1 MQYRKTILFMVL
13 AALFICI
20 FSNRDLPSVNNMEA
34 RNYITAREIL
44 ENGTWLLPTMNGEPR
59 IAKPP
64 LPTWITA
71 LFMKWA
77 GTDTNLEVNRIPAGI
92 CGALLALFTFLL
104 VRRVSGGN
112 ELAVTAVLVLVTGQL
127 FFTSARRN
135 FWDIY
140 AHMAMAGAL
149 WAMIEAFL
157 RKEGKALWFALFS
170 LFLAFSFCSKGP
182 IALGVMFLP
191 FVGGYCLV
199 YGAKD
204 LKENA
209 WGLALGLVVA
219 VAVASAWPLYV
230 YLNTPQNALAV
241 ASKET
246 ANWFTYHIQAPWYYL
261 TNLHWIAGI
270 WLPFLLYAV
279 IAPFVQKNWGREE
292 KLFLYWF
299 LLTILVLSIVPEKK
313 VRYLLPAVVPG
324 AIITAVAVLR
334 LREAVGT
341 AQRVVYGVFCF
352 ATGAACFAAA
362 GVAVYRM
369 RGNLFLVPAAL
380 ALAAAGAAIFSDYLR
395 KRTARTHLT
404 VIAALCLLLVGII
417 PLKQT
422 LLPKDETRILM
433 GLREAPELKGKAFYF
448 LGTPPEEL
456 IYAAGKKVKPVKPDE
471 VPVLEGGGASGI
483 LITSEPMEGKFPRL
497 TPLRSIQT
505 DDRTFYLYGFPGKG
519 KGGV

>member
-1 MQYRKTILFMVL
+1 MQYGKTILFMVL

-77 GTDTNLEVNRIPAGI
+77 GTDANLEVNRIPAGI

-104 VRRVSGGN
+104 VRRVSGGS

-127 FFTSARRN
+127 FFSSARRN

-140 AHMAMAGAL
+140 THMAMAGAL
-149 WAMIEAFL
+149 WVMTEAFL

-170 LFLAFSFCSKGP
+170 LFLAFSFSSKGP
-182 IALGVMFLP
+182 IALGVMLLP
-191 FVGGYCLV
+191 FVGSYCIV

-209 WGLALGLVVA
+209 WGLAAGFIVA
-219 VAVASAWPLYV
+219 AAVASAWPLYV

-279 IAPFVQKNWGREE
+279 IAPFVHKDWGREE
-292 KLFLYWF
+292 KLYLYWF
-299 LLTILVLSIVPEKK
+299 LLTVLVLSIVPEKK
-313 VRYLLPAVVPG
+313 VRYLLPAVAPG
-324 AIITAVAVLR
+324 AVITAVAVLR
-334 LREAVGT
+334 LREGAGT
-341 AQRVVYGVFCF
+341 AQRAVYGVFCF
-352 ATGAACFAAA
+352 VSGAACFAAA
-362 GVAVYRM
+362 GGAVYFM
-369 RGNLFLVPAAL
+369 RGKPLLIPAAL
-380 ALAAAGAAIFSDYLR
+380 GLAAAGAVILSDFFK
-395 KRTARTHLT
+395 KRTKSTHLT
-404 VIAALCLLLVGII
+404 VTAALCLLLVGLI
-417 PLKQT
+417 PLKPT
-422 LLPKDETRILM
+422 LLPRDETRVLM
-433 GLREAPELKGKAFYF
+433 GLREIPGLKEKPFYF

-456 IYAAGKKVKPVKPDE
+456 IYAAGKKVRPVKPEE
-471 VPVLEGGGASGI
+471 VPVLEGQGEAGI
-483 LITSEPMEGKFPRL
+483 LIASEPLGRRYPRL
-497 TPLRSIQT
+497 IALRSIQA
-505 DDRTFYLYGFPGKG
+505 DRRTFHLYGFPGKG
-519 KGGV
+519 KGSI